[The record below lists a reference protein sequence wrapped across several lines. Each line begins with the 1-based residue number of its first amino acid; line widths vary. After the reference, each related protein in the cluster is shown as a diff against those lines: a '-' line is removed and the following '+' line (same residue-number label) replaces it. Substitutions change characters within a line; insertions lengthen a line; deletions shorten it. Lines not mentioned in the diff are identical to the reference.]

1 MTHGLEVSG
10 ASSAR
15 ESHQSFLLKRAISVS
30 GTLLHYAATQKVVA
44 LVTDFMLEQDL
55 VHHGH
60 EDDVLLAQLV
70 DERRQGVHGG
80 RS

>member
-1 MTHGLEVSG
+1 MSV
-10 ASSAR
+10 R
-15 ESHQSFLLKRAISVS
+15 IKRSISVS
-30 GTLLHYAATQKVVA
+30 GTLLRDTSAQKVIA